1 MHTVFTMQG
10 IGELLEVYADKIRI
24 TPTGIIGFF
33 TKRITGIKTIPYL
46 SISDVRLKTS
56 GLTSGYLKMIVSIH
70 GTFEELTFVFVGQN
84 AVAGQI
90 KDYIEK
96 RTLALGSPKRV
107 LEGVP
112 LAKELKRLLELK
124 RQGALSEDEFNRAKK
139 RLFEK

>member
-1 MHTVFTMQG
+1 MHTVFTMKG
-10 IGELLEVYADKIRI
+10 IGEILEVYADKIRI

-33 TKRITGIKTIPYL
+33 AKKISGIKTIPYL
-46 SISDVRLKTS
+46 SISDVWLKSS
-56 GLTSGYLKMIVSIH
+56 GLTSGYLKMMVSIH
-70 GTFEELTFVFVGQN
+70 GTSEELTFVFVGQN

-96 RTLALGSPKRV
+96 RTLDLGSPQRV

-112 LAKELKRLLELK
+112 FAKELKRLIQLK
-124 RQGALSEDEFNRAKK
+124 RQGVFSEDEFNRAKK